1 MSNQNNVKNSQAEQ
15 KAENIRIEQLIG
27 KIMRIGVIISVIIML
42 FGLVLYIV
50 TGTTGFGSH
59 YYLTSFGQL
68 LKGIIS
74 LKPYSIMMLGV
85 FVLILTPVLRV
96 VVSIYSFYKEHDKMY
111 VIITTIVFIILLISF
126 FLGTF
131 LHL

>member
-15 KAENIRIEQLIG
+15 KAKNIRIEQLIG

-59 YYLTSFGQL
+59 YYLTSFSQL

-85 FVLILTPVLRV
+85 FALILTPVLRV